1 MRLIAKVASTVSTN
15 PISPRITAFN
25 QLLDISWQRPIQK
38 GVFFSLLHPTRRD
51 CWQRKNCMNN
61 TLTVIL
67 GIVAMLLP
75 LVVGRLYWKR
85 FDHYFG
91 RGDEVYMDSLEFF
104 LKKIG
109 STVLIAFIIL
119 WIGISLVFNGSAS

>member
-1 MRLIAKVASTVSTN
+1 MST
-15 PISPRITAFN
+15 
-25 QLLDISWQRPIQK
+25 
-38 GVFFSLLHPTRRD
+38 SLTI
-51 CWQRKNCMNN
+51 
-61 TLTVIL
+61 IL

-91 RGDEVYMDSLEFF
+91 RGDEAYMDTLEYF

-109 STVLIAFIIL
+109 STILIAFIIL
-119 WIGISLVFNGSAS
+119 WIGMSLVFNASAS